1 MKIEGL
7 DELSK
12 KLDKLA
18 KSAEELDG
26 THNVSMTDIL
36 TPSFISE
43 HTRFADADE
52 LYEASGFKCDS
63 QEDFEAIPE
72 DELDKFIQSESSFDS
87 WQDMLGAA
95 GEKWAISKLGL

>member
-1 MKIEGL
+1 VKIKGL

-12 KLDKLA
+12 KLDTLA
-18 KSAEELDG
+18 KNAEELDG
-26 THNVSMTDIL
+26 THTVSMTDLL
-36 TPSFISE
+36 TPGFISE

-52 LYEASGFKCDS
+52 LFEASGFKCDS
-63 QEDFEAIPE
+63 QADFEAIPE

-95 GEKWAISKLGL
+95 GQAWAVKKLGL